1 MRSRE
6 AFGPN
11 LRRIRIRRGV
21 SLATIARVTK
31 VPVALWEALEDNDL
45 YGWPSGV
52 YARAYI
58 REYARL
64 VGVDPEETVNEFC
77 RLFPQGDRRRQRLLT
92 EHPAVVGE
100 GLAWSDD
107 VPMSG
112 DRRAAAAAPPPPKIA
127 AHQLRL
133 MTAAADV
140 ACVLLVTAAA
150 SAVLSTGFAVTGFW
164 LALLYLAASIA
175 VVGQTP
181 ASLVADAYRSQGLQ
195 NFSVLRSVLRSRR
208 EINTRAPWHSSRP

>member
-77 RLFPQGDRRRQRLLT
+77 RLFPQGDRRRQRLLS
-92 EHPAVVGE
+92 EHPAVAGE

-107 VPMSG
+107 VPVSG
-112 DRRAAAAAPPPPKIA
+112 DRRALAAAPAPPKIPV
-127 AHQLRL
+127 HQLRL

-140 ACVLLVTAAA
+140 ACVLLASAVA
-150 SAVLSTGFAVTGFW
+150 SAVLSTGYAATGFW
-164 LALLYLAASIA
+164 LALLYFASSVAA
-175 VVGQTP
+175 VGQTP
-181 ASLVADAYRSQGLQ
+181 ASLVGEAYRSQGLQ
-195 NFSVLRSVLRSRR
+195 GFASLRSALRSRR
-208 EINTRAPWHSSRP
+208 EINTRVPWHSSRP